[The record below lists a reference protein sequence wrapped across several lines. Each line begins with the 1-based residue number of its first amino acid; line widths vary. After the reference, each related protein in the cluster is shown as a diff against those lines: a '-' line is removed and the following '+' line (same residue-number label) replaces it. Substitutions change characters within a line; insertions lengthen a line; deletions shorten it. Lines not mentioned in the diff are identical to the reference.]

1 MGMNEILEKEI
12 QSNSNVF
19 GMDCW
24 GTDIPTIGRE
34 EMLSR
39 RGFQAKVVVF
49 LQNLLLISS

>member
-19 GMDCW
+19 AMDCW
-24 GTDIPTIGRE
+24 GADIPTIGRE

-49 LQNLLLISS
+49 LRNLLLISS